1 MVEKDKKY
9 IHYPNGRST
18 PNFKNEKAEAI
29 YKESLAD
36 PAAFWSKRAE
46 ELHWH
51 KKFTQALDTSDKYLH
66 RWFPD
71 GEINI
76 CYNALDR
83 HVNAGKGDVVAFL
96 EDSVYTGKQVKWTYK
111 QIQEKT
117 GLLASVFKKQFKI
130 EAGDRVLIYMPMTIE
145 AAITMLACAR
155 IGAIHSV
162 VFGGFAPKELATRID
177 DCNPKLLVVSS
188 CGIEPGKHLKYVPMV
203 EEALTYCLKDK
214 DAKKLIPRL
223 LH

>member
-51 KKFTQALDTSDKYLH
+51 KMFTQALDTSDKYLH